1 MALQQILQSN
11 ERMDETQDVSSVGSV
26 TSSRS
31 ILGCEEDNLSI
42 DEDDINRPNAID
54 NKTVMEQESSDYD
67 HETDIRESNTNK
79 ISIPSIKSSQN
90 NTNERL
96 NDDIR
101 IIDLESRGEESVSSY
116 GRSTSDSPNP
126 NFSPLITNGIP
137 SNSASFTDQERETAS
152 PLSDNSSTN
161 SPTES
166 PPRRAISN
174 DEVVVIGAGSTVVTP
189 DDASSPNGTSN
200 SYSNTAPN
208 SRSSPQR
215 TMPPVSPD
223 MSHVSVIVVG
233 GVGDNDSIHVIDSS
247 LATASQN
254 KPDTPTFD
262 KVIERSYSSASHSS
276 NTSSIG
282 TGLSI
287 SSGSN
292 SAAVNSKHK
301 YSDSRDVNESTGE
314 KFLLS
319 EKDEN
324 NENRGPS

>member
-1 MALQQILQSN
+1 ML
-11 ERMDETQDVSSVGSV
+11 T
-26 TSSRS
+26 
-31 ILGCEEDNLSI
+31 
-42 DEDDINRPNAID
+42 
-54 NKTVMEQESSDYD
+54 
-67 HETDIRESNTNK
+67 
-79 ISIPSIKSSQN
+79 
-90 NTNERL
+90 
-96 NDDIR
+96 
-101 IIDLESRGEESVSSY
+101 
-116 GRSTSDSPNP
+116 
-126 NFSPLITNGIP
+126 
-137 SNSASFTDQERETAS
+137 
-152 PLSDNSSTN
+152 
-161 SPTES
+161 
-166 PPRRAISN
+166 RRAISN

-189 DDASSPNGTSN
+189 DDASSPNGIST

-254 KPDTPTFD
+254 KPGTPTID

-292 SAAVNSKHK
+292 SAAIISKHK
-301 YSDSRDVNESTGE
+301 YSDSRDVHESTGE
-314 KFLLS
+314 KILLS

-324 NENRGPS
+324 IENRGPSQNSLRVEGTTIDETEEDMIEEPSSYNQYNPYVSNQSHKLTKPIREDSEDDSGMIDDSRLGKASDGTVAELPFDSPLEANSDVSFDWYSNKG

>member
-1 MALQQILQSN
+1 M
-11 ERMDETQDVSSVGSV
+11 
-26 TSSRS
+26 
-31 ILGCEEDNLSI
+31 
-42 DEDDINRPNAID
+42 INFVLL
-54 NKTVMEQESSDYD
+54 T
-67 HETDIRESNTNK
+67 
-79 ISIPSIKSSQN
+79 
-90 NTNERL
+90 
-96 NDDIR
+96 
-101 IIDLESRGEESVSSY
+101 
-116 GRSTSDSPNP
+116 
-126 NFSPLITNGIP
+126 
-137 SNSASFTDQERETAS
+137 
-152 PLSDNSSTN
+152 
-161 SPTES
+161 
-166 PPRRAISN
+166 RRAISN

-254 KPDTPTFD
+254 KPDTPTID

-292 SAAVNSKHK
+292 SAAINSKHK

-324 NENRGPS
+324 IENRGPSQNSLRVEGTTIDETEEDMIEEPSSYNQYHPYVSNQSHKPTKPIREDSEDDSGMIDDSRLGKASDGTVAELPFDSPLKANSDVSKVLFVIPIRAQNFNPMLPLLKSLHKIFF